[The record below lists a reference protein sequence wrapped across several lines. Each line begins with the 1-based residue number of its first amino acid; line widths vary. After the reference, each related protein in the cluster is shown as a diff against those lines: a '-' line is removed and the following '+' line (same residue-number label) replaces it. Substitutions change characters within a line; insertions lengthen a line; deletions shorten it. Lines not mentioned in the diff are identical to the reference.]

1 MTGLRTL
8 WVDKYRPK
16 DVEEY
21 IFQDASLKTAVLRMV
36 INQSLPNM
44 LLSGIQG
51 TGKTS
56 LARLLLRELGVDES
70 DVLSINASEE
80 TSIEAVREKILPF
93 ITSYAM
99 GDYKVVLLEEVERL
113 SHAAQKSLKVI
124 TEDYADLVRFIFT
137 TNEEHKINP
146 AIKSRFQHF
155 RFKAHN
161 KSLVID
167 LMTRILTEE
176 KVKFKPELL
185 QSYVD
190 AAYPDIRKTIHLLE
204 QNSST
209 GTLVVLNSTSE
220 NSEYKSKML
229 ECIEKDQWY
238 KMKGHVL
245 PLVEVEDWDNFYKT
259 MYENLGKSPALSED
273 DDKMG
278 AAVVMIAEYMYR
290 HALVA
295 DPAINAAALIVR
307 MSQI

>member
-8 WVDKYRPK
+8 WVDKYRPR

-36 INQSLPNM
+36 INQSLPNL
-44 LLSGIQG
+44 LLSGVQG

-56 LARLLLRELGVDES
+56 LARLLLGELGVDES
-70 DVLSINASEE
+70 DVLSVNASES
-80 TSIEAVREKILPF
+80 TSIDMVREQIMPF

-124 TEDYADLVRFIFT
+124 TEDYAEHVRFIFT

-146 AIKSRFQHF
+146 AIKSRFQQF

-161 KSLVID
+161 KSHIID
-167 LMTRILTEE
+167 LVTKILTEE
-176 KVKFKPELL
+176 KVKFKPEVL
-185 QSYVD
+185 QGYVD

-204 QNSST
+204 QHSST
-209 GTLVVLNSTSE
+209 GTLVALNSTSE
-220 NSEYKSKML
+220 NSEYKTKML

-238 KMKGHVL
+238 KMKMQVL
-245 PLVEVEDWDNFYKT
+245 PLVESEDWDAFYRAL
-259 MYENLGKSPALSED
+259 YENLSKSPTLSED

-278 AAVVMIAEYMYR
+278 TAVVLIAEYMYR

-295 DPAINAAALIVR
+295 DPAINADALIIR
-307 MSQI
+307 LSQI